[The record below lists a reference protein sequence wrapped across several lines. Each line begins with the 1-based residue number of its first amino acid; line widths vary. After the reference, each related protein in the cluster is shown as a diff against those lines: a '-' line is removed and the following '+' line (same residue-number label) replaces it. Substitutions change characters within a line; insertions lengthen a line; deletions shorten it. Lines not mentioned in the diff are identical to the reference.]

1 MELQKELDVLQ
12 IECYFNKDLHS
23 VVEAMK
29 DVVRSFCRNTHTG
42 RKSKREKIQT
52 MTDDSKHSRSYPKSS
67 TAGSPEIQNTLHQ
80 KGNRTKMR
88 FQGIR

>member
-29 DVVRSFCRNTHTG
+29 DVVRSLRTHTG
-42 RKSKREKIQT
+42 RKLKREKIQI

-80 KGNRTKMR
+80 RGNRTKMR

>member
-29 DVVRSFCRNTHTG
+29 DVVRSLRTHTG
-42 RKSKREKIQT
+42 RKLKREKIQI